1 MSVKDSLA
9 LAKENRMVVNSPKEM
24 VVFSTKN
31 QQAMFDYG
39 YRQSLQPR

>member
-24 VVFSTKN
+24 VVFSTKKS
-31 QQAMFDYG
+31 A
-39 YRQSLQPR
+39 SHV